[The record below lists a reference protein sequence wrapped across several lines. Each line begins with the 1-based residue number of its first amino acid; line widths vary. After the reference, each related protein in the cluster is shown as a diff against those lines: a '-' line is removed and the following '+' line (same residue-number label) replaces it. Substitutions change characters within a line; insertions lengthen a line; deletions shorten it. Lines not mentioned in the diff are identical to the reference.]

1 MKKDLK
7 ESAEFLSG
15 LKKMDLLSPVLNIVF
30 YYGEEDWDG
39 SLDLHGLLGIDGK
52 DCQMLKKYV
61 PNYRINLIDPK
72 KLENLECF
80 QTDLQ
85 IIFDMLKYRKNKE
98 DMKDY
103 VLNHNSYFAQIDQD
117 SYNAVRT
124 MLGSAQHLK
133 ASITEKGGTITIC
146 KALDDLYQEGIGK
159 GLEKGIKVLVK
170 DYTEEGYSKETILTK
185 LSKGFSLTPEDSMRY
200 YNKFAPSTDP
210 HSLQGNNKN

>member
-39 SLDLHGLLGIDGK
+39 SLDLHGLLGIDRK

-72 KLENLECF
+72 KSENLKCF

-85 IIFDMLKYRKNKE
+85 IIFGM
-98 DMKDY
+98 
-103 VLNHNSYFAQIDQD
+103 
-117 SYNAVRT
+117 
-124 MLGSAQHLK
+124 
-133 ASITEKGGTITIC
+133 
-146 KALDDLYQEGIGK
+146 
-159 GLEKGIKVLVK
+159 
-170 DYTEEGYSKETILTK
+170 
-185 LSKGFSLTPEDSMRY
+185 
-200 YNKFAPSTDP
+200 
-210 HSLQGNNKN
+210 

>member
-39 SLDLHGLLGIDGK
+39 SLDLHGLLGIDRK
-52 DCQMLKKYV
+52 DCHMLKKYV

-124 MLGSAQHLK
+124 ML
-133 ASITEKGGTITIC
+133 
-146 KALDDLYQEGIGK
+146 
-159 GLEKGIKVLVK
+159 
-170 DYTEEGYSKETILTK
+170 
-185 LSKGFSLTPEDSMRY
+185 
-200 YNKFAPSTDP
+200 
-210 HSLQGNNKN
+210 

>member
-1 MKKDLK
+1 
-7 ESAEFLSG
+7 
-15 LKKMDLLSPVLNIVF
+15 
-30 YYGEEDWDG
+30 
-39 SLDLHGLLGIDGK
+39 
-52 DCQMLKKYV
+52 MLKKYV

-85 IIFDMLKYRKNKE
+85 IIFGMLKYRKNKE

-117 SYNAVRT
+117 SYKAVRT

-200 YNKFAPSTDP
+200 YNKFASSTDP
-210 HSLQGNNKN
+210 HSLQGKNKN

>member
-1 MKKDLK
+1 
-7 ESAEFLSG
+7 
-15 LKKMDLLSPVLNIVF
+15 
-30 YYGEEDWDG
+30 
-39 SLDLHGLLGIDGK
+39 
-52 DCQMLKKYV
+52 
-61 PNYRINLIDPK
+61 
-72 KLENLECF
+72 
-80 QTDLQ
+80 
-85 IIFDMLKYRKNKE
+85 
-98 DMKDY
+98 MKDY

-117 SYNAVRT
+117 SYNAVRA

-133 ASITEKGGTITIC
+133 AADMKKGGTINMC
-146 KALDDLYQEGIGK
+146 KALDDLYQDGIEEGIGK